1 MSLVAD
7 ALALFLAMVLTASGV
22 QKFLQPQRL
31 GAAAARLARV
41 RQVHGPLL
49 ARMAAAV
56 EFMAAGALVFP
67 VVRFEGA
74 LAALALWSTYTVLA
88 ARAAARGD
96 VFDCGCTLFRPK
108 SIAASPSALSPG
120 LLATIAAGLLMLPAS
135 TGVEPQAVMAAA
147 TLLCLRFAAEEIAA
161 ACRSI
166 QEAQTA

>member
-7 ALALFLAMVLTASGV
+7 ALALFLAMVLVASAV
-22 QKFLQPQRL
+22 QKFVQPQRL
-31 GAAAARLARV
+31 GAAAARLAGV
-41 RQVHGPLL
+41 RQAYGPLL

-56 EFMAAGALVFP
+56 EFMAASALVFP

-74 LAALALWSTYTVLA
+74 LAALALWSTYAVLA
-88 ARAAARGD
+88 GRAAARGG

-120 LLATIAAGLLMLPAS
+120 LLAAIAAGLLMLPES
-135 TGVEPQAVMAAA
+135 TGVEPQAFLAAA

-161 ACRSI
+161 ARRAI
-166 QEAQTA
+166 QKAQTA